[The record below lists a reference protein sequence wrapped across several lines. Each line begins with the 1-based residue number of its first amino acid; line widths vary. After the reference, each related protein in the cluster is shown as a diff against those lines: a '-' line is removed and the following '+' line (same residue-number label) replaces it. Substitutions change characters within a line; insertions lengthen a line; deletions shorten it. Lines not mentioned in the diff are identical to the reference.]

1 MEHKTTKINLS
12 SKSLGEVRKRALQD
26 AYIPKEI
33 KGSCTISTNASG
45 DVTIMK
51 KNKS

>member
-1 MEHKTTKINLS
+1 MEHRTSKINLS
-12 SKSLGEVRKRALQD
+12 SKSLGEARKKALQD

-51 KNKS
+51 KKKS